1 MDPNGFSG
9 IDGIF
14 RLKPGGLNERGL
26 TVQEVT
32 RARSREI
39 SRPPRSFVEHDRRL
53 EAAMSLAEALRR
65 SNPDRALTNGAGDL
79 VDEEILPPEGAP
91 TAEGAEN
98 GVDGAARL
106 SPAAFTPTP

>member
-1 MDPNGFSG
+1 
-9 IDGIF
+9 
-14 RLKPGGLNERGL
+14 
-26 TVQEVT
+26 
-32 RARSREI
+32 
-39 SRPPRSFVEHDRRL
+39 
-53 EAAMSLAEALRR
+53 MSLAEALRR
-65 SNPDRALTNGAGDL
+65 SNPDRALTNGDGDL